1 MRYNEL
7 YSEEIAEFIN
17 ETIKEDGQIKIN
29 LIKREEY
36 GEENYGSN

>member
-7 YSEEIAEFIN
+7 YSEEIAEFIE

-29 LIKREEY
+29 LIKREY